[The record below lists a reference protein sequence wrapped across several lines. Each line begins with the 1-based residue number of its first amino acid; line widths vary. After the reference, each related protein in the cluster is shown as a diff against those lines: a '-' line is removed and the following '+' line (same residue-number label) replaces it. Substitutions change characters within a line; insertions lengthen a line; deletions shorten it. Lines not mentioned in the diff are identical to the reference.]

1 MTYYTNPRSIDPMAR
16 PLYNLIITVL
26 TPFFVLRLF
35 YKSLHDPHYRKQ
47 WWLRLALGLP
57 ARTRPGDGLVWVHA
71 VSVGELLAVAPLI
84 ERLLTEWPDKAVLV
98 TNTTPTGSA
107 QTKKLF
113 GDRVEHTWFPFDAPL
128 VTGAFIRHWDPQLII
143 MVETEIWPNLLTSAK
158 DHSVPVALVNA
169 RLSARSARGYARF
182 GSLTTQAL
190 NEFDLIACQS
200 KSDFRRFRKIGADPS
215 KMHVV
220 GSIKFDIDLAARR
233 VQLEEIR
240 NQLGEIIRS
249 RPLWAA
255 ASTHPGE
262 EQLVIK
268 AYLELRDRGLRS
280 RLLLAPRHPNRT
292 PEITKLLES
301 HGLRYQKR
309 SEYQPLTDST
319 DVLLIDTL
327 GELSAF
333 LGLADAA
340 FIGGSLVPRGGHN
353 PIEAAAWGCAVITGP
368 HVINFAAIVRDMERG
383 GAIRVVEDEDELAD
397 RVASVWTELADGDDE
412 QVPRR
417 FIETRRGATRRQ
429 LELLK
434 ALVA

>member
-1 MTYYTNPRSIDPMAR
+1 
-16 PLYNLIITVL
+16 
-26 TPFFVLRLF
+26 
-35 YKSLHDPHYRKQ
+35 
-47 WWLRLALGLP
+47 
-57 ARTRPGDGLVWVHA
+57 
-71 VSVGELLAVAPLI
+71 
-84 ERLLTEWPDKAVLV
+84 
-98 TNTTPTGSA
+98 
-107 QTKKLF
+107 LF

-128 VTGAFIRHWDPQLII
+128 VTGAFMRHWDPQLIV

-169 RLSARSARGYARF
+169 RLSARSARGYARL

-190 NEFDLIACQS
+190 NDFDLIACQS
-200 KSDFRRFRKIGADPS
+200 KSDFRRFRKIGADPA
-215 KMHVV
+215 KMQVV

-233 VQLEEIR
+233 LQLEEIR
-240 NQLGEIIRS
+240 EQLGEVMRY

-268 AYLELRDRGLRS
+268 AYLALRERGLS
-280 RLLLAPRHPNRT
+280 TRLLLAPRHPNRA
-292 PEITKLLES
+292 PEIIKLLES
-301 HGLRYQKR
+301 HGLQYQKR
-309 SEYQPLTDST
+309 SEHRPLTDST

-368 HVINFAAIVRDMERG
+368 HVINFATIVRDMERS
-383 GAIRVVEDEDELAD
+383 GAIRVVEDEDELAN
-397 RVASVWTELADGDDE
+397 RLASVWLESADDNDA
-412 QVPRR
+412 QVARR

-434 ALVA
+434 GLVA